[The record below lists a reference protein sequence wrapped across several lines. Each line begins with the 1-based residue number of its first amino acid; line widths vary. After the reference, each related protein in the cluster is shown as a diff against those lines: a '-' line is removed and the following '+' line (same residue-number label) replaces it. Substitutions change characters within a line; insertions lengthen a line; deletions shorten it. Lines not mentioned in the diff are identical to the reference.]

1 MIVSKLRYQ
10 NKLFY
15 YYHYHFYLFDF
26 IDSIFLRGRGGFGI
40 YFVHQILGLIFD
52 RVYFQEN
59 YYQFSGT
66 SSLLIASFNFRI
78 SIFPSLVNYDKKGCS
93 KPAIFIAT
101 NKYTKSPFDFKIHL
115 FQNFQFECHH
125 LTFEHSMGYGDLL
138 FMFLTLRVISIGIS
152 NYRLFIIV
160 LFHLGFLWNYVSFE
174 GLRKRTIYP
183 FL

>member
-160 LFHLGFLWNYVSFE
+160 LFHLGFIWNYVIVL
-174 GLRKRTIYP
+174 GI
-183 FL
+183 